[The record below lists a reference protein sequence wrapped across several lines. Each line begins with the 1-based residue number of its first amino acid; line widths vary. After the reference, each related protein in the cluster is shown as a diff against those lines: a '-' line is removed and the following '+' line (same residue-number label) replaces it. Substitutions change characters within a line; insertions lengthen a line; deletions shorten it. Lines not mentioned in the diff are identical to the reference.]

1 MSKSIQS
8 DQTWTGT
15 LGPHPRTLLLSH
27 TVSHTLTASTSDF
40 DWLMPTAVKVS
51 ELQEAETYSS
61 QRKQRHFL
69 KRSHRTSE
77 KAAMPGRKWAAL
89 ETGELK

>member
-15 LGPHPRTLLLSH
+15 LGPHPRTLLLGH
-27 TVSHTLTASTSDF
+27 TVSHTPMASRSDF

-51 ELQEAETYSS
+51 ELQGADTYSG
-61 QRKQRHFL
+61 Q
-69 KRSHRTSE
+69 
-77 KAAMPGRKWAAL
+77 
-89 ETGELK
+89 